1 MSFVFAT
8 PEVMAAAAADLAG
21 IRSAI
26 NAASAAA
33 LAPTAQIQAAA
44 ADEIS
49 VAISAL
55 FGQHALSYQTVTA
68 QAAAFHA
75 QFVQALTSGASA
87 YGLAEA
93 EAASP
98 LQSLLDAINTPTQL
112 LLGRPLIGDGAAGT
126 AASPNGGAGGLLYG
140 NGGNGF

>member
-8 PEVMAAAAADLAG
+8 PEMMTAAAADLEG

-49 VAISAL
+49 MAVSAL
-55 FGQHALSYQTVTA
+55 FGQHALSY
-68 QAAAFHA
+68 
-75 QFVQALTSGASA
+75 
-87 YGLAEA
+87 
-93 EAASP
+93 
-98 LQSLLDAINTPTQL
+98 
-112 LLGRPLIGDGAAGT
+112 
-126 AASPNGGAGGLLYG
+126 
-140 NGGNGF
+140 